1 MVIIFN
7 SLVATVAMFAACAF
21 VAHILG
27 WDKEGQKFNLNIL
40 IMDKDKIIV
49 SVVIDKQALVDSAF
63 GISTNPS
70 DYIELKR
77 VIDGTNQFTRDVD
90 EFDDE
95 RKKEKNTELFA
106 NVALDIILSDNP
118 ELGITKRLKA
128 QKNAYLDKIKKL
140 DELKEKV
147 KSGEMPGVEGLRML
161 LKIIEEGE

>member
-1 MVIIFN
+1 MN
-7 SLVATVAMFAACAF
+7 
-21 VAHILG
+21 
-27 WDKEGQKFNLNIL
+27 
-40 IMDKDKIIV
+40 KDKIIV

-63 GISTNPS
+63 GISEKPS

-140 DELKEKV
+140 DEIKKRV
-147 KSGEMPGVEGLRML
+147 KNGETTLQKGMWESLEVM
-161 LKIIEEGE
+161 KQGE

>member
-1 MVIIFN
+1 
-7 SLVATVAMFAACAF
+7 
-21 VAHILG
+21 
-27 WDKEGQKFNLNIL
+27 
-40 IMDKDKIIV
+40 MDKDKIIV

-128 QKNAYLDKIKKL
+128 QKNAYLDKI

>member
-1 MVIIFN
+1 
-7 SLVATVAMFAACAF
+7 
-21 VAHILG
+21 
-27 WDKEGQKFNLNIL
+27 
-40 IMDKDKIIV
+40 MDKDKIIV

-63 GISTNPS
+63 GISEKTS

-77 VIDGTNQFTRDVD
+77 VIDVTNQFTRDVD

-140 DELKEKV
+140 DELNELNEKV
-147 KSGEMPGVEGLRML
+147 KIGEMPGVEGLRML
-161 LKIIEEGE
+161 LKIIEEVE

>member
-1 MVIIFN
+1 
-7 SLVATVAMFAACAF
+7 
-21 VAHILG
+21 
-27 WDKEGQKFNLNIL
+27 
-40 IMDKDKIIV
+40 MDKDKILV
-49 SVVIDKQALVDSAF
+49 SVVIDKQALVDRAF
-63 GISTNPS
+63 GISETPS
-70 DYIELKR
+70 EFDELKK

-106 NVALDIILSDNP
+106 NVALDIILSDNL

>member
-1 MVIIFN
+1 
-7 SLVATVAMFAACAF
+7 
-21 VAHILG
+21 
-27 WDKEGQKFNLNIL
+27 
-40 IMDKDKIIV
+40 MDKDKIIV

-63 GISTNPS
+63 GISEKPS

-77 VIDGTNQFTRDVD
+77 VIDVTNQFTRDVD
-90 EFDDE
+90 EVDDE

-147 KSGEMPGVEGLRML
+147 KIGEMPGVEGLRML